1 MDSNRP
7 RIPLFFA
14 IGLGLSLLMAALKAI
29 AAGLAETYLYAVP
42 WVGGFLR
49 SIELAEISN
58 LLVFALLASGIGAA
72 TLWLPKQWNSWAK
85 MALLIV
91 VSPFVFSASYLMQQH
106 LWVQRVA
113 TRADISYR
121 EARNITN
128 AFLKREAGSGG
139 FSGFYPFS
147 AEVSELPTRR
157 QNLESGQSGNP
168 SKLLTQELE
177 GYKDPRADAA
187 AYLFERV
194 GWLVRFMYMTIAA
207 LTALIYYF
215 KGHEWAE
222 NKRLANAER
231 KPPKPPK
238 PAAKRNPL

>member
-1 MDSNRP
+1 
-7 RIPLFFA
+7 
-14 IGLGLSLLMAALKAI
+14 MAALKAI
-29 AAGLAETYLYAVP
+29 AAGLAEAYLYSIP

-58 LLVFALLASGIGAA
+58 LVAFALLASGIGAA
-72 TLWLPKQWNSWAK
+72 TFLLPQQWNNWAK
-85 MALLIV
+85 MALLIA

-113 TRADISYR
+113 TRADISYG
-121 EARNITN
+121 EARKLTN
-128 AFLKREAGSGG
+128 AFLKREAGSSG

-147 AEVSELPTRR
+147 AEVSELPTLR
-157 QNLESGQSGNP
+157 QTLESGRSGNP
-168 SKLLTQELE
+168 SKLLTQELK

-187 AYLFERV
+187 AYIFERV

-215 KGHEWAE
+215 KGREWAE
-222 NKRLANAER
+222 NKHIANAER
-231 KPPKPPK
+231 KPPKPTV
-238 PAAKRNPL
+238 KRNPL